1 MTKGAKRG
9 LIIIGVVL
17 VVLVVAALAVRAGAR
32 PERGSVLELVLKE
45 DIPEQVAPGV
55 LAQILGSKTLTIRD
69 YVEAMRR
76 ARDDERISGLLLT
89 VKRLPLGFARVQEL
103 RDAIVDFQGTGKWAV
118 AYLETAG
125 EFSPGNKDY
134 YLATACASIWLAPP
148 GDVNLVGL
156 RAEVPFVR
164 GTLDKLGVVPD
175 MDHIGQYKTAMNF
188 YTEKSMT
195 AAHRESMESI
205 VGSLYGQFRRD
216 IARGR
221 KMAEDEVAALV
232 DRGPFIG
239 PRALE
244 AHLVDSLGYRDELEA
259 HLKETNGGKLP
270 LVKVGRYLKGGRYYD
285 QGVKV
290 ALVYGVGAVS
300 RGESDFDPIFGG
312 STMGSDTVAGAIKQA
327 REDDSVKAIVFR
339 VDSPGGSYVAS
350 DIIWREVTLTRGV
363 KPIVVTMSDLA
374 GSGGYF
380 VAMAA
385 DTIIAHPGT
394 ITASIGV
401 LAGKMVTTGF
411 WGKIGLTS
419 DAVQRGRH
427 ATFYSAG
434 QMYTPEERAIFKQWL
449 DRIYK
454 DFVGK
459 AAKGRNKSFDDVH
472 AIAQGRIWSGED
484 AVRLGLVD
492 ELGGLPLAIRRAL
505 ELAKQPP
512 DARVHLVV
520 LPEPKSLVREIL
532 SGGDDT
538 RTAVTSFRERA
549 AALVDEGPVPPSA
562 PVLAMPFVPEVR

>member
-9 LIIIGVVL
+9 LLIVGVVL
-17 VVLVVAALAVRAGAR
+17 ALLVVAALAVRAGAR
-32 PERGSVLELVLKE
+32 PERGSVLELVLKD
-45 DIPEQVAPGV
+45 DIPEQVASNA
-55 LAQILGSKTLTIRD
+55 LAQVLGSRTLTMRD
-69 YVEAMRR
+69 YVEALRR
-76 ARDDERISGLLLT
+76 AREDERIGGLLLT
-89 VKRLPLGFARVQEL
+89 VKRLPIGFARVQEL
-103 RDAIVDFQGTGKWAV
+103 RDAIIDFQSTGKWAV

-125 EFSPGNKDY
+125 EFSAGNKDY
-134 YLATACASIWLAPP
+134 YLATACGTIWLAPP
-148 GDVNLVGL
+148 GDVNLVGV

-164 GTLDKLGVVPD
+164 GTLDKLGIVPD
-175 MDHIGQYKTAMNF
+175 MDHIGAYKTAMNF
-188 YTEKSMT
+188 YTEKTMT

-216 IARGR
+216 IAAGR
-221 KMAEDEVAALV
+221 KMTEDEVGALV

-244 AHLVDSLGYRDELEA
+244 AHLVDSLGYRDEMEA
-259 HLKETNGGKLP
+259 HLKTANGGKLP
-270 LVKVGRYLKGGRYYD
+270 LVKVARYLKGGRYYD

-290 ALVYGVGAVS
+290 ALIYGVGGVS
-300 RGESDFDPIFGG
+300 RGESDFDPVFGD
-312 STMGSDTVAGAIKQA
+312 STMGSDTVAAAIKQA

-385 DTIIAHPGT
+385 DRIIAHPGT

-411 WGKIGLTS
+411 WSKIGLTS

-427 ATFYSAG
+427 ATFYSSE

-459 AAKGRNKSFDDVH
+459 VAKGRNKTFDEVH

-484 AVRLGLVD
+484 AVGLGLVD
-492 ELGGLPLAIRRAL
+492 EVGGLPLAIQRAL
-505 ELAKQPP
+505 ELAKQDPK
-512 DARVHLVV
+512 ARVNLVV
-520 LPEPKSLVREIL
+520 LPEPKSVMQEIL
-532 SGGDDT
+532 SGGEDT
-538 RTAVTSFRERA
+538 RAAIASFRERA
-549 AALVDEGPVPPSA
+549 ATLIDEGPVPLSA
-562 PVLAMPFVPEVR
+562 PVLAMPFVPEVQ